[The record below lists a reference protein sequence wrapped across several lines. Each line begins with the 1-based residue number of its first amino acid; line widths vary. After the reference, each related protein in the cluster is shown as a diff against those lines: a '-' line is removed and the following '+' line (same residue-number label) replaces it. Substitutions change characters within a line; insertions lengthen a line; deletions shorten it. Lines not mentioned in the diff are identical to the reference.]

1 MIPRTSVEKGVRRGV
16 EKNLKQINSK
26 VETRYTRVQIV
37 FQSLRRRQIR
47 QFSLQYELSL
57 VGSNSTKFSCA
68 IFRSSKT

>member
-37 FQSLRRRQIR
+37 FPI
-47 QFSLQYELSL
+47 
-57 VGSNSTKFSCA
+57 VA
-68 IFRSSKT
+68 SKTNTTVFATIRVESRRFK